1 MNLDILKKTALT
13 FAGLFTISFVILLF
27 REAEGDALIIVLRA
41 ISVIGLLISLLY
53 LYFSNDTKIDEKQT
67 GTHQTHQ
74 QITPEEVDTYYD
86 ELLDAIF
93 SLAKAVHPDYQIA
106 VYMVDSIHGGQMLQK
121 ATSNIFEKNISH
133 DDKLITALMSQK
145 GTSILQQK
153 DVRDNWKVIFQDKTW
168 RGSECFL
175 GNRIMYRNNPVGS
188 VLLYMEHFS
197 DVEKRDKNILN
208 VLSNLISMG
217 LERLDKISELFLKID
232 YQSFLSNLYST
243 IDLKSSE
250 QDIYQSILPLCRTFF
265 SYDKLTISVGNDSE
279 KATVKFVD
287 GIQENVEIG
296 ATFSLQSSLHGMCIE
311 SKEIVQS
318 RYWSQDYPNKVRF
331 NIEEESDYNFSSVLF
346 IPFVIMDQ
354 NACFALERVSSRPF
368 TENDKQSIEMLA
380 SVLSSVLSWH
390 TEYQHMYK
398 SATHDGLTGLLNH
411 RTFMIR
417 FEEELNRAVRFQQT
431 FVLSMLDL
439 DKFKRVNDTF
449 GHYFGDYVIKT
460 VAQIIKESV
469 RNIDVVARY
478 GGEEYVI
485 ILVDTNKE
493 KAQIVA
499 NRIVKNIEAFLFEQD
514 EIHTRLTISAG
525 LAEFPKDSDMAKGLI
540 EKADEAM
547 YDAKKLGGNTFC
559 NA

>member
-1 MNLDILKKTALT
+1 M
-13 FAGLFTISFVILLF
+13 
-27 REAEGDALIIVLRA
+27 
-41 ISVIGLLISLLY
+41 
-53 LYFSNDTKIDEKQT
+53 
-67 GTHQTHQ
+67 
-74 QITPEEVDTYYD
+74 
-86 ELLDAIF
+86 
-93 SLAKAVHPDYQIA
+93 
-106 VYMVDSIHGGQMLQK
+106 
-121 ATSNIFEKNISH
+121 
-133 DDKLITALMSQK
+133 
-145 GTSILQQK
+145 
-153 DVRDNWKVIFQDKTW
+153 
-168 RGSECFL
+168 
-175 GNRIMYRNNPVGS
+175 
-188 VLLYMEHFS
+188 
-197 DVEKRDKNILN
+197 
-208 VLSNLISMG
+208 
-217 LERLDKISELFLKID
+217 
-232 YQSFLSNLYST
+232 
-243 IDLKSSE
+243 
-250 QDIYQSILPLCRTFF
+250 
-265 SYDKLTISVGNDSE
+265 
-279 KATVKFVD
+279 
-287 GIQENVEIG
+287 
-296 ATFSLQSSLHGMCIE
+296 
-311 SKEIVQS
+311 
-318 RYWSQDYPNKVRF
+318 
-331 NIEEESDYNFSSVLF
+331 
-346 IPFVIMDQ
+346 
-354 NACFALERVSSRPF
+354 
-368 TENDKQSIEMLA
+368 
-380 SVLSSVLSWH
+380 LSSVLSWH